1 MSRRRSNA
9 VSTAD
14 ERGCGGTR
22 RRVPARK
29 AAAIWSRLR
38 TGPGDGNT
46 LSVMPYGKLVE
57 RGERGAMIDVGPI
70 VAIAKTNGFTLH
82 RSIIDGVSST
92 SPLKLALRK
101 PVRTNALRP

>member
-1 MSRRRSNA
+1 
-9 VSTAD
+9 
-14 ERGCGGTR
+14 
-22 RRVPARK
+22 
-29 AAAIWSRLR
+29 
-38 TGPGDGNT
+38 
-46 LSVMPYGKLVE
+46 
-57 RGERGAMIDVGPI
+57 MIDVGPI